1 MKRIVEVILA
11 ILGILS
17 YGLVIA
23 LGGLM
28 FFLRNNEEFLKE
40 FSSNR
45 ADDLETVVK
54 IMSTGGTMFIIAS
67 ILAIILGII
76 AIFMIKGNKKRP
88 KGAGTIFI
96 VTAVLVAII
105 TAGIGIIPGIFY
117 FIAGLMCLVRKPP
130 QVTR

>member
-40 FSSNR
+40 FSSNG

-76 AIFMIKGNKKRP
+76 AIFMIKGNKRP

-117 FIAGLMCLVRKPP
+117 FIAGLMCFVRKPP